1 MSIFFIVNYKKVSV
15 SVWFWIYRML
25 HIDCVKCVYATIS
38 IFLRQKCFT
47 CKNGRCHVT
56 PLPTHNDNLSTMA
69 TFLCPQGGGYKEFWL
84 DVSEMIKENA
94 AMCAFLCYFYMNTK
108 SGLSYWWSHW
118 RKRTSLCLGCQWC
131 SDDNLWV
138 AMLSHWQHSNE
149 LPSQET
155 IQLCLCKKKHLLSTA
170 Y

>member
-25 HIDCVKCVYATIS
+25 HIDCVTCVYAT
-38 IFLRQKCFT
+38 RQD
-47 CKNGRCHVT
+47 KNVSLAKMAGVMLH
-56 PLPTHNDNLSTMA
+56 PYLPTVA